1 MSERESAGAYGLNV
15 GTYEEGL
22 GYIGRPS
29 EVRFAELAV
38 NEPMVRQFVS
48 AVRDPNPLYWNED
61 LATRVC
67 GSGIAPPAMLTTWVT
82 PQNWRPD
89 YVADPATALLV
100 AVPLP
105 GDSMINIS
113 SDIEFFDHLRIGD
126 RLNVVEEVESISEE
140 KQTRVG
146 TGHYLTVVARFRRQT
161 GELVALQ
168 RNVMLRFW
176 AKGTQ

>member
-1 MSERESAGAYGLNV
+1 MSENETAGDYGLHV

-22 GYIGRPS
+22 TYVGRPS
-29 EVRFAELAV
+29 EVRFSELPV
-38 NEPMVRQFVS
+38 NEAMVRQFVS
-48 AVRDPNPLYWNED
+48 AVRDPNPLYWDQD
-61 LATRVC
+61 LATQFC

-89 YVADPATALLV
+89 DMAEPATALLV
-100 AVPLP
+100 AVPMP
-105 GDSMINIS
+105 GDSMINVS

-146 TGHYLTVVARFRRQT
+146 VGHYLTVVARFRRQT
-161 GELVALQ
+161 GELVAIQ
-168 RNVMLRFW
+168 RNVILRFW
-176 AKGTQ
+176 ARGAQ

>member
-1 MSERESAGAYGLNV
+1 MSERDTAGAYGLNV
-15 GTYEEGL
+15 GSYEEGL
-22 GYIGRPS
+22 THIGRPS
-29 EVRFAELAV
+29 EPRFAELPV
-38 NEPMVRQFVS
+38 NEAMVRQFVS
-48 AVRDPNPLYWNED
+48 AVRDPNPLYWDQE
-61 LATRVC
+61 LATQVC
-67 GSGIAPPAMLTTWVT
+67 GSGVAPPAMLTAWVT

-89 YVADPATALLV
+89 YVADPAAALLV

-113 SDIEFFDHLRIGD
+113 SEIEFFDHLRIGD

-146 TGHYLTVVARFRRQT
+146 PGHYLTVVGRFRRES

-176 AKGTQ
+176 ARGAQ